1 MKKYLISIV
10 KHLFL
15 LTLLALIVFPI
26 FYTISSSFK
35 TNSEIMAY
43 PSNIL
48 PVEPTFENY
57 IQAWNSDSFN
67 VGRMFFNSLWYTLG
81 MVFINVMVS
90 SMSGYVFARGNF
102 KGKKVIFTIFC
113 ALLFVNLG
121 SITMYPKFQIL
132 ELLHIPR
139 SLPGLLFLNCFGI
152 PVANIYLVRGFVNG
166 IPKEIDEAAKIDGCS
181 FARIFFSI
189 ILHLLTPI
197 LATIAIM
204 TFNASWNDYLMPL
217 IFTMTKP
224 EQRTL
229 IVGVVSLKTSGEAA
243 ASWNLMLA
251 GTTVALIPVLIAYG
265 IGNKYFIEGLAA
277 GAVKG

>member
-1 MKKYLISIV
+1 
-10 KHLFL
+10 
-15 LTLLALIVFPI
+15 
-26 FYTISSSFK
+26 
-35 TNSEIMAY
+35 
-43 PSNIL
+43 
-48 PVEPTFENY
+48 
-57 IQAWNSDSFN
+57 
-67 VGRMFFNSLWYTLG
+67 MFFNSLWYTLG

-90 SMSGYVFARGNF
+90 SMGGYVFARGNF
-102 KGKKVIFTIFC
+102 KGKNVIFTIFC

-181 FARIFFSI
+181 FGRIYFSI

-265 IGNKYFIEGLAA
+265 IGNKYFIEGLAT